1 MYRDDQPTEADKRKE
16 KMIVAII
23 CAFCLALLGY
33 WLITDLKKEVPT
45 VASHTVNQLAPEGGD
60 AVKGFLDEMGKR
72 AGDVHIDENT
82 DERQFEYEIN
92 NAFGK

>member
-33 WLITDLKKEVPT
+33 WLIADLKKDVPT
-45 VASHTVNQLAPEGGD
+45 VASHAVDQLAPKGGD
-60 AVKGFLDEMGKR
+60 EVKGIFDELGKR
-72 AGDVHIDENT
+72 AGDVPFDEKM
-82 DERQFEYEIN
+82 DERQFEN
-92 NAFGK
+92 DVKNAFGE